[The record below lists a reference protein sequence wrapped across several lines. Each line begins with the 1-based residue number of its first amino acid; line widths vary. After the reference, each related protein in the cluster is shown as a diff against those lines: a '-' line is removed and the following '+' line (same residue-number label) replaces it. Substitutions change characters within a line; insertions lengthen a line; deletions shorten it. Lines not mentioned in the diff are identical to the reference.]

1 MAASRTPNKVDR
13 AKIVPL
19 KRGAGFRR
27 ASGNIAAIDFGTKN
41 CSLAYVTGGDTGLGL
56 GGLNKLRLN
65 GTHTRVPT
73 AVLLDGDKRV
83 VKFGYDARE
92 RYSHLDVRA
101 RENAYYFD
109 GIKVDL
115 QRDKVDYVCRFLDVA
130 LRALHIF
137 TSQRTALELAMK
149 STLK

>member
-1 MAASRTPNKVDR
+1 MPNKVHR

-73 AVLLDGDKRV
+73 AVLLDRDKRV

-101 RENAYYFD
+101 RENVYYFD
-109 GIKVDL
+109 GIKVNL
-115 QRDKVDYVCRFLDVA
+115 QRDEVY
-130 LRALHIF
+130 
-137 TSQRTALELAMK
+137 T
-149 STLK
+149 